1 MIVGRFVKP
10 WTIALVAVLLVAVSP
25 IRGMSVLCISDQGHL
40 EVESIGSSCC
50 DQEPAPQIPTAPL
63 VEEST
68 DDCGTCVDV
77 LFAQDASR
85 ASQRGLSAH
94 YGNSLFASIL
104 STPLQL
110 TDFLGANAS
119 KEINPYLDFSIV
131 AQARS
136 RFPTVIRC

>member
-10 WTIALVAVLLVAVSP
+10 WTIGLVAILLVAVSP

-110 TDFLGANAS
+110 TGFLGANAS
-119 KEINPYLDFSIV
+119 KEINLSLDSSIV
-131 AQARS
+131 PLTNSQFS
-136 RFPTVIRC
+136 NVIRC